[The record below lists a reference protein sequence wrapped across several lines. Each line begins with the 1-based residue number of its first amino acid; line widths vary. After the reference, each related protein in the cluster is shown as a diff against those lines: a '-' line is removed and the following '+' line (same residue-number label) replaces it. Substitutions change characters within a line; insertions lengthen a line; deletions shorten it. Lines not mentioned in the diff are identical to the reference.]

1 MQKVVRVDGD
11 CAVPELLLN
20 FLKPLVLR
28 ALALAQLGNALHTCG
43 GPTPEQCLAMADR
56 WGRLVAPRTL

>member
-20 FLKPLVLR
+20 FLKPLVLG
-28 ALALAQLGNALHTCG
+28 ALALVQLSHALYTCKGPAQKSDWPWLMVGAG
-43 GPTPEQCLAMADR
+43 
-56 WGRLVAPRTL
+56 W